1 MAYDTAVITDL
12 NDAIT
17 ELETFATGAGWTAAA
32 GSFTPPGGGEA
43 VTITRISSGVF
54 EGLDL
59 AMPSQT
65 TNTARCN
72 SPQLNGSLGVP
83 ASNPPS
89 AIQMFAGEEE
99 GVPFLAAAID
109 FSGAGWRHIYIG
121 GVVPVDA
128 GTPGRLVAANWHFTS
143 QSSSGWPRDTRVE
156 CKWLFGAYNQV
167 LPRENSGFAYMPFG
181 SGDDIR
187 PNRTSSAADAIAPP
201 ESTMGVDTLIGGAFD
216 GVNDAL
222 AAYGQVHFASATL
235 LVPIQLYVT
244 EGAPARIR
252 PVGHAAGVRMVNLTN
267 YNPAQQILIGADAWR
282 VIPEFAKANS
292 HLVNRGTQY
301 GENESSGQRGLAYPE
316 AMET

>member
-1 MAYDTAVITDL
+1 MYDTAAITDL

-17 ELETFATGAGWTAAA
+17 ELETFATAAGWTAAS

-43 VTITRISSGVF
+43 VTITRIAAGPF

-65 TNTARCN
+65 LNTARCN
-72 SPQLNGSLGVP
+72 NPQLNGATGVP

-89 AIQMFAGEEE
+89 TIHMFAGEEE

-128 GTPGRLVAANWHFTS
+128 AAPGQLVAANWHFTS

-167 LPRENSGFAYMPFG
+167 LPRANSGFAYIPFG
-181 SGDDIR
+181 SDDAIR
-187 PNRTSSAADAIAPP
+187 PNCTVSAASAISPP
-201 ESTMGVDTLIGGAFD
+201 SSTMGVNTLIGGAFD

-244 EGAPARIR
+244 EGTPQRIR
-252 PVGHAAGVRMVNLTN
+252 PIGHAAGVRMVNLTN
-267 YNPAQQILIGADAWR
+267 YNPAQQVLIGPDAWR

-292 HLVNRGTQY
+292 HLVNRGTNY
-301 GENESSGQRGLAYPE
+301 GANESSGVRGLAYPE
-316 AMET
+316 DMET